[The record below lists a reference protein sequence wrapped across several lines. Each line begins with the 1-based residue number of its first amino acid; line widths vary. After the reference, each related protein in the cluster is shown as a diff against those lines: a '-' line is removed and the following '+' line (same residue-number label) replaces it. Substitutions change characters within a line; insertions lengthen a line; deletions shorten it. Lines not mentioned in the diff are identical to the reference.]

1 MYVYDERKTLLSL
14 QDINQVVYIYIT
26 VAMNCMMTAITYCNL
41 DIIYLIQTMKS
52 SKYRPKSPAQDAFV
66 RGWKRVAVRLQNFY
80 ILGNG
85 FLLVAVIV
93 LALYKGERTLFVAHV
108 PSFLNWKVFFCSQIL
123 MSVYTC
129 QMTANYASILT
140 TFLIEL
146 LIQTYLLKEDLVEMS
161 DIAEFKE
168 CLQWHQLLLLLRK
181 KIQRFCSIGMTVV
194 FLLGVIIMCTT
205 MSLLTQGE
213 TADVA
218 FLFPYVSVLVLI
230 ILGACWCGSE
240 VMSQSDGI
248 SFCIYSSQWTDSD
261 VSYMKLIKMQLLF
274 AKDPMKIYLGGGVTT
289 MSLPLFVTIMK
300 TTYTVFTLLQGF
312 QDSI

>member
-240 VMSQSDGI
+240 VMSQ
-248 SFCIYSSQWTDSD
+248 
-261 VSYMKLIKMQLLF
+261 
-274 AKDPMKIYLGGGVTT
+274 
-289 MSLPLFVTIMK
+289 IMK